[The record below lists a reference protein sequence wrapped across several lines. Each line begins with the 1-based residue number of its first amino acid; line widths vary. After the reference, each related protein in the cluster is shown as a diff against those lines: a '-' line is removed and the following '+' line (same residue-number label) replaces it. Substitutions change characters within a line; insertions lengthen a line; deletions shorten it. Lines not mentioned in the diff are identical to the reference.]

1 MSKAEKNQQ
10 IKQIT
15 QELLERLNNANGDN
29 SPSPDGHDMM
39 EQ

>member
-1 MSKAEKNQQ
+1 VEKNQQ

-15 QELLERLNNANGDN
+15 QELLDQLNSGKGEGAQGGDL
-29 SPSPDGHDMM
+29 DM